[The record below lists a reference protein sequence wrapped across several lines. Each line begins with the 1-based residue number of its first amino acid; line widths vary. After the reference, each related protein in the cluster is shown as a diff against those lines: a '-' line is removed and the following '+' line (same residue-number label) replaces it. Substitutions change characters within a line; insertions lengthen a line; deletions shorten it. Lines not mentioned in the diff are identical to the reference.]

1 MSQDLS
7 ETIRTGVTFV
17 LLTSSLSFVLSI
29 YTVSYAKLNE
39 ASTMVS
45 ANVGIMEQAT
55 LTNVSGSTITGA
67 VAYRIF
73 SEYGGAILTFE
84 IKEKSGRTYTDIN
97 RLMQSSNVAKNFYVN
112 SYQDGSG
119 FWIVKLEER

>member
-55 LTNVSGSTITGA
+55 LTNASGSTITGA

-84 IKEKSGRTYTDIN
+84 IKEKSGHTYTDIN
-97 RLMQSSNVAKNFYVN
+97 RLMQGSNVAKNFYVN
-112 SYQDGSG
+112 SYQDSSG